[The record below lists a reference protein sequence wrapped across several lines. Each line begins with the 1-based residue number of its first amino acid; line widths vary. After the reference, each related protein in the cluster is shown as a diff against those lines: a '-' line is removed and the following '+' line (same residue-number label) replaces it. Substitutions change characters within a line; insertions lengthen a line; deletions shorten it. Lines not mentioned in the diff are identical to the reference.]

1 MENWQPSFPNDD
13 QNCLGNKQKTSI
25 IGSMVKIDAL
35 FSWMIEIFWA
45 TIKIVLG
52 NEKIFFSCPIQQPN
66 FFQSLSLVAKTF
78 WSSISKIQKLSD

>member
-1 MENWQPSFPNDD
+1 
-13 QNCLGNKQKTSI
+13 
-25 IGSMVKIDAL
+25 
-35 FSWMIEIFWA
+35 MIEIFWA